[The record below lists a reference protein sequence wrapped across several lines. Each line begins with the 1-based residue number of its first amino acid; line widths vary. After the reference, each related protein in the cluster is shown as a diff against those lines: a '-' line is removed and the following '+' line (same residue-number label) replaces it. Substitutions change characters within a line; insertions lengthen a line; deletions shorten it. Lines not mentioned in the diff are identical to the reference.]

1 MVHVAALMAIEN
13 SIFLSYIS
21 LIRGWRWWNK
31 SRLEKTVRIC
41 KRSHWRIEWRP
52 GEKGKAPG
60 NWRKLCTLRVLN
72 QRSVLEVDKWL

>member
-13 SIFLSYIS
+13 SIFLNDIS
-21 LIRGWRWWNK
+21 LIRGSRWWNK
-31 SRLEKTVRIC
+31 WSLDENLGVC
-41 KRSHWRIEWRP
+41 ERSHWRIEWGP

-72 QRSVLEVDKWL
+72 